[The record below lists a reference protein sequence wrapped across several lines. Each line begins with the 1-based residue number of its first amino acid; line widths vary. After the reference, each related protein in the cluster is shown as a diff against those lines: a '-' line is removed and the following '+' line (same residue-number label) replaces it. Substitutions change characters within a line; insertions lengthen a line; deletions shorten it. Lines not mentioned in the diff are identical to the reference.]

1 MSPTLDPHGVI
12 VRPARLNREGNFESL
27 YFAEL
32 AEKQPWWP
40 KVFGQESGPSAE
52 KCSMATQ
59 LLIGGVTGGC
69 TGFIPQKVGK

>member
-1 MSPTLDPHGVI
+1 MSHPLDPRGVI
-12 VRPARLNREGNFESL
+12 VRPARLNFEGNFESL

-59 LLIGGVTGGC
+59 LLLEVSLDD
-69 TGFIPQKVGK
+69 V